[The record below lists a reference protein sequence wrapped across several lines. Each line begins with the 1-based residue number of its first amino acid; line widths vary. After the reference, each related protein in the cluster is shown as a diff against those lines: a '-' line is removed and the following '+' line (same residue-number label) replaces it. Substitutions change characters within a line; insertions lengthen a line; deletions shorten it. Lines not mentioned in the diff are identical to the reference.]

1 MLGYKLK
8 YTRTHIDANT
18 HAHFFQLTFSIE
30 ATSIGV
36 VLTNGWTINKSA
48 KQLFLCKF
56 IVVGVVVIAV
66 AVDIVW
72 FNKIYLPT
80 VDISIGSLC

>member
-8 YTRTHIDANT
+8 YTRTHIDAHT
-18 HAHFFQLTFSIE
+18 RTHFFQLTFSIE

-36 VLTNGWTINKSA
+36 VLTNGRTINKSV

-56 IVVGVVVIAV
+56 IVLVLLLLLSILFDLINFIYPQLTFPLAV
-66 AVDIVW
+66 CA
-72 FNKIYLPT
+72 N
-80 VDISIGSLC
+80 